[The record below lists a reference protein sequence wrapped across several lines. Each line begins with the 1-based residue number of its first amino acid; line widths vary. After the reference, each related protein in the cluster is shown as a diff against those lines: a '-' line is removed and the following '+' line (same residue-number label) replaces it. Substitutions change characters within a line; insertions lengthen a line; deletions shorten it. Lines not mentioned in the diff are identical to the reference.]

1 MLDRV
6 AVFSAP
12 PIATFL
18 TLLLE
23 LLLSLGIGEAKTE
36 SDCIVLNLKAV
47 KVFDDSLSN
56 LA

>member
-36 SDCIVLNLKAV
+36 SDCIVLNPKAV